1 MPSRILFVYTSADK
15 TSSGTPTGWW
25 LSEASHPYYLL
36 RELVLLLH
44 IQLWWTPN
52 ASYLQQ
58 GEIDFASPKG
68 PNPPVDE
75 GSVKASTDAESVKF
89 LEDPE
94 VQGKLANAKKLA
106 DVNPQDYDAVLYI
119 GGHGPMFDL
128 SIDPVNAELG
138 SAFFRSGKITAAVC
152 HGPGALV
159 GVTDASGKS
168 IFAERNV
175 TGLSN
180 VEEELIGATKVVPF
194 LLEDRIKE
202 LGGKYSATEPF
213 GSKVVVDGNV
223 ITGQNPAS
231 AFAVG
236 EAILKALN

>member
-36 RELVLLLH
+36 RDK
-44 IQLWWTPN
+44 
-52 ASYLQQ
+52 A
-58 GEIDFASPKG
+58 EIDFASPKG